1 MEHVDGKYKMT
12 HENTHKPKNKNKH
25 IHNRHTRHNRKKNV
39 ILDFD
44 ETLFYAIDMDDY
56 IPEKHDEKISRF
68 KTRPVQM
75 DDSYKIILRPGLH
88 KFLDYVFKNFNV
100 TTFTAASKSYAMF
113 ILDNIIK
120 RNNTDRKVDYV
131 FFSYHCDLS
140 KCVKNG
146 IKDLTIIWDIFK
158 LPGYNKYNTLI
169 IDDNQDVKDT
179 GYCIQVPE
187 FNFFNEGSENDN
199 YFDKLI
205 EKLEVY
211 RDLPDD
217 VQYEF

>member
-1 MEHVDGKYKMT
+1 MEDGYEHKNLDKSYKK
-12 HENTHKPKNKNKH
+12 HKNNN
-25 IHNRHTRHNRKKNV
+25 HNRRVKKKNI

-56 IPEKHDEKISRF
+56 IAEKHDEKIKLFDRN
-68 KTRPVQM
+68 PVQM
-75 DDSYKIILRPGLH
+75 DDSYKIILRPGLER
-88 KFLDYVFKNFNV
+88 FLNYVFKNFNV

-113 ILDNIIK
+113 VLDNVIK
-120 RNNTDRKVDYV
+120 MNNTDRKVDYV
-131 FFSYHCDLS
+131 FFSYHCDIS

-146 IKDLTIIWDIFK
+146 IKDLTVIWDVFK

-169 IDDNQDVKDT
+169 IDDNQEVKDT

-187 FNFFNEGSENDN
+187 FNFFDQYSYEDN
-199 YFDKLI
+199 YFDTLI
-205 EKLEVY
+205 DKLEVY
-211 RDLPDD
+211 KKLPND